1 MKKSL
6 KKLVAMT
13 VCSLM
18 VGTALTGC
26 GTKTSTSGSSTSTS
40 APVTLTYSIW
50 DTNQEPGMK
59 AMADAFTKKNP
70 NIKIKVEVTPWDQYW
85 TKLEAAGTGGA
96 LPDVFWMHTN
106 NFDKYS
112 SANMLLDLTD
122 KIKASGDVK
131 LSNFP
136 TPLVDLFVNTGKNY
150 GLPKDYDTV
159 GLWYNKD
166 LFDKAKIAYPDS
178 TWDWAKFLDAAQKL
192 TDKSKGIYG
201 YTANLDTQQGY
212 YDFVYQNN
220 GTILSDDKK
229 TSGYSLPATKE
240 AIQFYVDLS
249 LKYKVSP
256 TQAQFDGGMNGGDML
271 KSGKVAMGTYGSWMV
286 ADFKAAAQKDTSLH
300 LGLAALPKGKTNA
313 TIYNGLGNV
322 VAHNS
327 KNAEQA
333 WKFVEY
339 MGTQEANVIQANS
352 GAAIPAFKDVDKGWT
367 AATKEFDLSA
377 YPAMLP
383 ISHIFAYSKSKP
395 TWEPLETKYLKEAFY
410 GKTTVS
416 DACDKLAKDMNA
428 ALATEK

>member
-13 VCSLM
+13 ACSLM
-18 VGTALTGC
+18 LSTALTGC
-26 GTKTSTSGSSTSTS
+26 STKTPTSGSSASS
-40 APVTLTYSIW
+40 PVTLTYAIW
-50 DTNQEPGMK
+50 DVNQEPGMK
-59 AMADAFTKKNP
+59 AMAEAFTKKNP
-70 NIKIKVEVTPWDQYW
+70 NIKVKVEVTPWDQYW

-96 LPDVFWMHTN
+96 LPDVFWMHSS

-112 SANMLLDLTD
+112 NADMLLDLTD
-122 KIKASGDVK
+122 KIKTSTEVK

-136 TPLVDLFVNTGKNY
+136 TPLVDLYANNGKNY
-150 GLPKDYDTV
+150 GLPKDYDTIC
-159 GLWYNKD
+159 LWYNKD
-166 LFDKAKIAYPDS
+166 LFDNAKIAYPDS
-178 TWDWAKFLDAAQKL
+178 TWDWAKFLDVAQKL
-192 TDKSKGIYG
+192 TDTSKGIYG
-201 YTANLDTQQGY
+201 YTANLDGQQGY
-212 YDFVYQNN
+212 YNFVYQNN
-220 GTILSDDKK
+220 GTILPDDKK
-229 TSGYSLPATKE
+229 TSGFSLPATKE

-256 TQAQFDGGMNGGDML
+256 TQEQFDGGMNAADML
-271 KSGKVAMGTYGSWMV
+271 KSGKVAMATYGSWMV
-286 ADFKAAAQKDTSLH
+286 ADFKAAAQKDTTLH

-322 VAHNS
+322 IANNS
-327 KNAEQA
+327 KHAQEA

-339 MGTQEANVIQANS
+339 MGTEEANVIQANS
-352 GAAIPAFKDVDKGWT
+352 GAAIPAFKNVDKGWIE
-367 AATKEFDLSA
+367 ATKEFDLSA

-395 TWEPLETKYLKEAFY
+395 TWDPLQDKYLKEAFY

-416 DACDKLAKDMNA
+416 DACDKIAKEMNA